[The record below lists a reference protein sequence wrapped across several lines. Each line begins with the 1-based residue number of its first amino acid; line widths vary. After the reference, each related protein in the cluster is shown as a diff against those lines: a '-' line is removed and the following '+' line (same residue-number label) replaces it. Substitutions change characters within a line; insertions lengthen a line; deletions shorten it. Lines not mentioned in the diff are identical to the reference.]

1 MYLEISSEAL
11 IAITENKMIV
21 KQAMKISNDE
31 VVTKLCEMYINLADG
46 ILDNVKED
54 KCKKTE

>member
-11 IAITENKMIV
+11 IATTENKMIV

-31 VVTKLCEMYINLADG
+31 VVTKLCEMYIDLVDV

-54 KCKKTE
+54 K